1 VTARRRTALLVA
13 ASAIGIGGLV
23 ALDEPADEL
32 LSVHMLQHML
42 IGDLAPL
49 LALLAVRGTILGRAL
64 AAVRPAPALLVW
76 GAALAVWHVPSLY
89 DAALEN
95 EQLHMFEHATFA
107 VAGLLVWAVLLDVA
121 RRGRLPGWR
130 GFGYAIVLLAASMIL
145 SNVLVLSYRPLY
157 PAYGDLRDQNL
168 AALVMM
174 VEQFL
179 TLGTFAVLRARA
191 LLREQEIAPARP
203 HELAA

>member
-1 VTARRRTALLVA
+1 MRRTLPLT
-13 ASAIGIGGLV
+13 
-23 ALDEPADEL
+23 
-32 LSVHMLQHML
+32 
-42 IGDLAPL
+42 L

-130 GFGYAIVLLAASMIL
+130 GFGYAIVLLAA
-145 SNVLVLSYRPLY
+145 
-157 PAYGDLRDQNL
+157 
-168 AALVMM
+168 
-174 VEQFL
+174 
-179 TLGTFAVLRARA
+179 
-191 LLREQEIAPARP
+191 
-203 HELAA
+203 

>member
-1 VTARRRTALLVA
+1 
-13 ASAIGIGGLV
+13 
-23 ALDEPADEL
+23 
-32 LSVHMLQHML
+32 MLQHML

-49 LALLAVRGTILGRAL
+49 LALLAVRGTILGRQL

-191 LLREQEIAPARP
+191 LLREPEIAPARP